1 LQRCGRGLT
10 FDNGGAVCV
19 PNDEE
24 CPVTG
29 VLVAPLTK
37 TLAPSLHWEAVG
49 TFPEGTHVLYIRR
62 EQIDELPLVDL
73 STQLTNYAYQDYTN
87 GEGYQSDENSRGP
100 CYIDR
105 VQGVRQTL
113 TKSNSKIDPSDTILW
128 DYQFS
133 FPGTCKKVDSRYI
146 LFDRLSLAS
155 VLLDNAPYSVPE
167 CAQFAPIYMVDD
179 PAYNSATDPDYVN
192 NGVACESTGTAGTC
206 VRDGTDPDPQFCSVG
221 DSICDQVLNQNVCGQ
236 YVQAMRV
243 VAADNDGN
251 SFGMYRRS
259 EIFWLDSCEVTKDDI
274 YGTADM
280 LKAAVGAQ
288 LAGVILSYAFGLTLG
303 FFYPIVYQL
312 MMGKQPIPLI
322 SNTDVFVHLIKMAPL
337 IATISFVGRVSL
349 MNELTIPFAFVFFLW
364 AVSLINL
371 LLYFIVCF
379 SPSTVHQ
386 IDYVYK
392 LAGDG
397 ACSDT
402 VTNSTFDY
410 LGTVLPGIYNSSLAN
425 ILLEA
430 ALALVSSF
438 FFTLHS
444 FLFSLSL
451 PC

>member
-1 LQRCGRGLT
+1 MLFLSSYRILLQRCGRGLT
-10 FDNGGAVCV
+10 FDDGGAVCI
-19 PNDEE
+19 PIDEE

-37 TLAPSLHWEAVG
+37 SLAPTLNWEAVG

-87 GEGYQSDENSRGP
+87 GEGYRSDENSRGP

-105 VQGVRQTL
+105 IQGVRQTL
-113 TKSNSKIDPSDTILW
+113 TKSNSKIDPSDSILW
-128 DYQFS
+128 DYRFS

-167 CAQFAPIYMVDD
+167 CAQFAPIYMVDN

-192 NGVACESTGTAGTC
+192 NGVACESTATAGTC

-288 LAGVILSYAFGLTLG
+288 LAGVILSYVFGLTLG
-303 FFYPIVYQL
+303 FFYPLVYRL
-312 MMGKQPIPLI
+312 MRGNPPIPII
-322 SNTDVFVHLIKMAPL
+322 SNTEVFVHLIKMAPL
-337 IATISFVGRVSL
+337 IATISFIGRVSL
-349 MNELTIPFAFVFFLW
+349 LNEITVPFVFFWNGFSNKFVALFYC
-364 AVSLINL
+364 L
-371 LLYFIVCF
+371 F
-379 SPSTVHQ
+379 SPLQRCTRLVTCISLLVTLPAQ
-386 IDYVYK
+386 TLSPTPRSITWEPFFREFTTPPSPILYLK
-392 LAGDG
+392 LR
-397 ACSDT
+397 
-402 VTNSTFDY
+402 
-410 LGTVLPGIYNSSLAN
+410 
-425 ILLEA
+425 
-430 ALALVSSF
+430 
-438 FFTLHS
+438 
-444 FLFSLSL
+444 
-451 PC
+451 